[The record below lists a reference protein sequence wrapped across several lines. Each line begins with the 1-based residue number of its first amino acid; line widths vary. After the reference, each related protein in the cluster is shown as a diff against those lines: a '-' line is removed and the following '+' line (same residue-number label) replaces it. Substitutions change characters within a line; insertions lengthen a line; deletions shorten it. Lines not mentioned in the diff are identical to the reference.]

1 MTERSELL
9 ESYYEELDPAR
20 RRDILASYEKAE
32 GADDPVLSYRKDLM
46 SYRYTDPKDP
56 SRQVDQFMMALLT
69 FMYIFKRGI
78 IFPGRYAKEV
88 RGLVRR
94 MERNEKVHTDKD
106 MAEAFK
112 MEVRNAVRRYFDTCK
127 SDSYH
132 KKFFG
137 IQASSADEKETQRCL
152 DTWRMSLGI
161 AERLSLKD
169 EMALL
174 CQAVDE
180 EYRLSRADGLSL
192 EEAYRKLHK

>member
-20 RRDILASYEKAE
+20 RRDILASYEEAE
-32 GADDPVLSYRKDLM
+32 GADDPILSYRKDLM

-56 SRQVDQFMMALLT
+56 SRKVDHFMMALLT
-69 FMYIFKRGI
+69 FMYLFKRGV
-78 IFPGRYAKEV
+78 IFPGLYTKEV
-88 RGLVRR
+88 RGII
-94 MERNEKVHTDKD
+94 KD
-106 MAEAFK
+106 MEGDERVHSDENMADAFR

-137 IQASSADEKETQRCL
+137 IQHSTADEKETQRCL
-152 DTWRMSLGI
+152 DTWRMSVGVANRLG
-161 AERLSLKD
+161 LKE
-169 EMALL
+169 EMVLF

-180 EYRLSRADGLSL
+180 EYRLSRADGLSV
-192 EEAYRKLHK
+192 EEAYRKFKK

>member
-9 ESYYEELDPAR
+9 ESYYEELDPAKR
-20 RRDILASYEKAE
+20 RAILASYEETE
-32 GADDPVLSYRKDLM
+32 GADDAVLSYRKELYD
-46 SYRYTDPKDP
+46 YRYTNPKDP
-56 SRQVDQFMMALLT
+56 TRPVDQFMMALLT
-69 FMYIFKRGI
+69 FMYFYKQGI
-78 IFPGRYAKEV
+78 IFPGRFTKQV
-88 RGLVRR
+88 RGIVKDL
-94 MERNEKVHTDKD
+94 ERDAKVHEDED

-169 EMALL
+169 EMTLL